1 MPHPEELTQEK
12 AVEIMREQ
20 RFVMLSTVLDG
31 KIVSHPMTPMRVED
45 DASVWFF
52 VGRSGEQGSALQG
65 NTQVNLA
72 FAETGSWLSVA
83 GTAEFV
89 EDAAKAR
96 ELWDDQLDAYFPQ
109 GTDDPDL
116 GLVKVHG
123 ESAQYWG
130 VPGPRAAAAAKM
142 LVAKLRGDEGPGIS
156 GKTEL

>member
-1 MPHPEELTQEK
+1 MSHPEELTQDRT
-12 AVEIMREQ
+12 VEIMREQ

-52 VGRSGEQGSALQG
+52 VGRSGEQGTALQG
-65 NTQVNLA
+65 NPQVNLA

-83 GTAEFV
+83 GAAEFV
-89 EDAAKAR
+89 DNRAKVE
-96 ELWDDQLDAYFPQ
+96 ELWDDQLEAYFPQ
-109 GTDDPDL
+109 GADDPDL
-116 GLVKVHG
+116 GLVKVRG

-130 VPGPRAAAAAKM
+130 IPGPRPVAAAKM
-142 LVAKLRGDEGPGIS
+142 LVAKLSGDEGPGVS